1 MKKEK
6 KFSIPEADIMLFS
19 AEDIIVTSNEED
31 EWFGQG
37 NIGSVDGPNV
47 P

>member
-1 MKKEK
+1 MKNEK

-19 AEDIIVTSNEED
+19 AEDIIVTSGED